1 VALWILV
8 AIALASSSSGNAMT
22 IAIVATIAAILGFM
36 MPVST
41 PFKKLAMKLAGFYFN
56 G

>member
-8 AIALASSSSGNAMT
+8 AIALASSSSGNALT
-22 IAIVATIAAILGFM
+22 IAIVASLGFM
-36 MPVST
+36 MPAST
-41 PFKKLAMKLAGFYFN
+41 PFKKVATKLAGFYFN

>member
-8 AIALASSSSGNAMT
+8 AIALASSSSGNALT
-22 IAIVATIAAILGFM
+22 IAIVATLAASLGFM

-41 PFKKLAMKLAGFYFN
+41 YLKSWL
-56 G
+56 

>member
-1 VALWILV
+1 MALWILV
-8 AIALASSSSGNAMT
+8 AIALATSSSGNALT
-22 IAIVATIAAILGFM
+22 IVIVATLAASLGFM